1 MLSILERCG
10 RWLAAIKWRPAASD
24 RRRSQRTPLQRSLEV
39 AGSQGYRYSASARD
53 QSAEGLGAIV
63 CGELEISEN
72 VLLKLGKLTIR
83 AAVRNRHGSRYGF
96 EFTR

>member
-10 RWLAAIKWRPAASD
+10 RWLAAIKGRPSASD
-24 RRRSQRTPLQRSLEV
+24 RRRSQRTPLRRSLEV
-39 AGSQGYRYSASARD
+39 AGSQGYLYRASARD

-63 CGELEISEN
+63 CGELAIREN
-72 VLLKLGKLTIR
+72 VLLKLGQRSIR